1 MTTKTALKTARAKVN
16 AETFGTE
23 AWELAMK
30 NVRVLCV
37 KLDSET
43 GLSALPFC
51 SVDSGIHP
59 TRLSDGRIIN
69 A

>member
-1 MTTKTALKTARAKVN
+1 MTTKTALKAARTKVN

-23 AWELAMK
+23 AWETAMEK
-30 NVRVLCV
+30 VRELCA
-37 KLDSET
+37 KLTSEM
-43 GLSALPFC
+43 GLHAETFC

-59 TRLSDGRIIN
+59 TRLSDGRITN

>member
-1 MTTKTALKTARAKVN
+1 MTTNQSLKEARAKVN

-23 AWELAMK
+23 AWETAMK
-30 NVRVLCV
+30 KVRELCA
-37 KLDSET
+37 KLDSEKPVET
-43 GLSALPFC
+43 FC

-59 TRLSDGRIIN
+59 TRLSNGRIIN